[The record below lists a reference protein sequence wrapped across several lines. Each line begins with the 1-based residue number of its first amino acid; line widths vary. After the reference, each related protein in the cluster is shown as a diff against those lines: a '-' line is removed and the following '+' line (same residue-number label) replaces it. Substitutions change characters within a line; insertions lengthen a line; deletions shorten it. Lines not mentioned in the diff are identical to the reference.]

1 MTDNKKFGFLE
12 DIAETG
18 SGEEKSAENPVEKPA
33 LQEEKAAPLRI
44 RCRTPQ
50 TAGAVK
56 YTENRG
62 SKENETSEPVEKKEG
77 CKIDDSEDGIPGE
90 KGARPN
96 LARPSLDEEDEEEEE
111 QDTIFDKIRNKP
123 ALVILPI
130 VGLGMI
136 LYMVIHLVNVWSN
149 VGEASKESQ
158 RPEYPEIESPKV
170 RKEPYSRD
178 ELNSLMRAAEKK
190 VKADRSG
197 TVATGTNDQEKVLTS
212 KSAID
217 AEVERKL
224 REKLAAL
231 RAGNKS
237 RGRGHAQ
244 ERQPR
249 PSKSEGRTHSG
260 TIEKH
265 GWDARTAGAAGRR
278 GKPPPREE
286 QAENTP
292 ATEPVAQRRARSA
305 DFYQA
310 GVTIKSEGSK
320 KSGKPTSS
328 IPAGTTFGARLM
340 VGVNSDFSSAI
351 VLAKATQA
359 VKVGGKVV
367 IPRGSTLKGRM
378 RSSEKKIFLDFNQ
391 AILPSGGSVSFRG
404 YAVKKKVPGIPARII
419 KTGGSKS
426 SAVGRGALKTA
437 SGVVGGITGNIG
449 AQLAGNVAAEGISDA
464 QETTQ
469 GGYSRNTL
477 ELKAGTKFQVV
488 VTGE

>member
-1 MTDNKKFGFLE
+1 LTEKKKFGFLE

-18 SGEEKSAENPVEKPA
+18 SGEEKPAENPVEKPA
-33 LQEEKAAPLRI
+33 QKEEKAAPLRT
-44 RCRTPQ
+44 RCRNTHNS
-50 TAGAVK
+50 GAAEK
-56 YTENRG
+56 RGNRG

-244 ERQPR
+244 EPHPHPQKAGAAERR
-249 PSKSEGRTHSG
+249 GN
-260 TIEKH
+260 
-265 GWDARTAGAAGRR
+265 AGAAGSR

-340 VGVNSDFSSAI
+340 VGINSDFSSAT

-404 YAVKKKVPGIPARII
+404 YAVKKMVPGIPARII

>member
-1 MTDNKKFGFLE
+1 LTDNKKFGFLE

-33 LQEEKAAPLRI
+33 QKEEKAA
-44 RCRTPQ
+44 
-50 TAGAVK
+50 
-56 YTENRG
+56 

-96 LARPSLDEEDEEEEE
+96 SARPSLDEEDEEEE

-197 TVATGTNDQEKVLTS
+197 TVAAGTNDQGKVLTS

-244 ERQPR
+244 EPR
-249 PSKSEGRTHSG
+249 TQK
-260 TIEKH
+260 
-265 GWDARTAGAAGRR
+265 AGRR
-278 GKPPPREE
+278 SGRAVVKQPPSEE
-286 QAENTP
+286 QAEKPHPQNAGAAPFEEGAPKDMVGMHGT
-292 ATEPVAQRRARSA
+292 AGAEPVAQRRARSA

-320 KSGKPTSS
+320 KPGKTTSS

-340 VGVNSDFSSAI
+340 VGINSDFSSAI

-404 YAVKKKVPGIPARII
+404 YAVKKKVPGIPAKII